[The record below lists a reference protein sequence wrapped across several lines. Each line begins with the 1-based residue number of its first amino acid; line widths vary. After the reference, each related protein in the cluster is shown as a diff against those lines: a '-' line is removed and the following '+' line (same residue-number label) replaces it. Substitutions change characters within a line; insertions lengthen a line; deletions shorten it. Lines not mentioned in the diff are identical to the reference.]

1 MTSKFFIVIL
11 LESRTIVSSHSSIV
25 SHFFIILMSYPVPA
39 TPVETLYEVK
49 KSKFIAYAGF
59 ANSRES
65 AMALLE
71 SVKQQ
76 YPDARHHCWA
86 YVFGSPHS
94 PLSAAMSDDGEPS
107 GTAGKPILNV
117 LQHKDIGD
125 IMLVVTRY
133 FGGIKL
139 GAGGLVRAYS
149 AAAQQAIDALDV
161 REEVTMSEITVD
173 VDFKHEQFVR
183 HLVEQASGNV
193 THCDYSHCVTMQI
206 SLPETQLTDFRKQMA
221 PIAMTMSDAE

>member
-1 MTSKFFIVIL
+1 MT
-11 LESRTIVSSHSSIV
+11 
-25 SHFFIILMSYPVPA
+25 YPVPA
-39 TPVETLYEVK
+39 TQVETLYEIK
-49 KSKFIAYAGF
+49 KSKFIACAGF

-65 AMALLE
+65 AMALLD

-86 YVFGSPHS
+86 YVFGNPNSPT
-94 PLSAAMSDDGEPS
+94 SAAMADDGEPS

-125 IMLVVTRY
+125 IMVIVTRY

-149 AAAQQAIDALDV
+149 AAAQQAIDALEV
-161 REEVTMSEITVD
+161 REEVMLETVL
-173 VDFKHEQFVR
+173 VNLDFKHEQFVR
-183 HLVEQASGNV
+183 HLVEEAQGNIAS
-193 THCDYSHCVTMQI
+193 CDYTNSVDMQVA
-206 SLPETQLTDFRKQMA
+206 LPLAAIDGFKKQMA
-221 PIAMTMSDAE
+221 PLAYSISHSDD

>member
-1 MTSKFFIVIL
+1 MT
-11 LESRTIVSSHSSIV
+11 
-25 SHFFIILMSYPVPA
+25 YPVPA
-39 TPVETLYEVK
+39 KQVETLYEIK
-49 KSKFIAYAGF
+49 KSKFIACAGF

-65 AMALLE
+65 AMALLD

-86 YVFGSPHS
+86 YVFGNPNSPS
-94 PLSAAMSDDGEPS
+94 SAAMADDGEPS

-125 IMLVVTRY
+125 IMIIVTRY

-149 AAAQQAIDALDV
+149 AAAQQAIDALEV
-161 REEVTMSEITVD
+161 RQEIKLEALSVD
-173 VDFKHEQFVR
+173 IDFKHEQFVR
-183 HLVEQASGNV
+183 HLVEQAQGKIANCNYASSVVINV
-193 THCDYSHCVTMQI
+193 E
-206 SLPETQLTDFRKQMA
+206 LPLDALEDFRKQMA
-221 PIAMTMSDAE
+221 PIAFSVSVEND

>member
-1 MTSKFFIVIL
+1 M
-11 LESRTIVSSHSSIV
+11 
-25 SHFFIILMSYPVPA
+25 YPVPA
-39 TPVETLYEVK
+39 NQVETLYEIK
-49 KSKFIAYAGF
+49 KSKFIACAGF

-86 YVFGSPHS
+86 YIFGNPNAPS
-94 PLSAAMSDDGEPS
+94 SAAMADDGEPS

-125 IMLVVTRY
+125 IMIIVTRY
-133 FGGIKL
+133 FGGVKL

-149 AAAQQAIDALDV
+149 AAAQQAIDALEV
-161 REEVTMSEITVD
+161 RQEITLEPLSVAI
-173 VDFKHEQFVR
+173 DFKHEQFVR
-183 HLVEQASGNV
+183 HLVEQAEGNIANCSYGSRV
-193 THCDYSHCVTMQI
+193 EIDVA
-206 SLPETQLTDFRKQMA
+206 LPVDALNDFKKQMA
-221 PIAMTMSDAE
+221 PIAFSMSAKNK

>member
-1 MTSKFFIVIL
+1 MVLAYNVPMT
-11 LESRTIVSSHSSIV
+11 
-25 SHFFIILMSYPVPA
+25 YPVPA
-39 TPVETLYEVK
+39 KQVETLYEIK
-49 KSKFIAYAGF
+49 KSKFIACAGF

-86 YVFGSPHS
+86 YVFGNPNAPS
-94 PLSAAMSDDGEPS
+94 SAAMADDGEPS

-125 IMLVVTRY
+125 IMIIVTRY

-149 AAAQQAIDALDV
+149 AAAQQAIDALEV
-161 REEVTMSEITVD
+161 RQEIKLESLSVD
-173 VDFKHEQFVR
+173 IDFKHEQFVR
-183 HLVEQASGNV
+183 HLVEQAKGKIANCSYKSSV
-193 THCDYSHCVTMQI
+193 MIDI
-206 SLPETQLTDFRKQMA
+206 ELPLDALDDFKKQMA
-221 PIAMTMSDAE
+221 PIAFKVSAKNE

>member
-1 MTSKFFIVIL
+1 MVLAYNVPMT
-11 LESRTIVSSHSSIV
+11 
-25 SHFFIILMSYPVPA
+25 YPVPA
-39 TPVETLYEVK
+39 KQVETLYEIK
-49 KSKFIAYAGF
+49 KSKFIACAGF

-86 YVFGSPHS
+86 YVFGNPNAPS
-94 PLSAAMSDDGEPS
+94 SAAMADDGEPS

-125 IMLVVTRY
+125 IMIIVTRY

-149 AAAQQAIDALDV
+149 AAAQQAIDVLEV
-161 REEVTMSEITVD
+161 RQEIKLERLSVD
-173 VDFKHEQFVR
+173 IDFKHEQFVR
-183 HLVEQASGNV
+183 HLVEQAQGNIANCRYGSSV
-193 THCDYSHCVTMQI
+193 IVNVE
-206 SLPETQLTDFRKQMA
+206 LPLDALNDFRKQMA
-221 PIAMTMSDAE
+221 PIALSVSVENE